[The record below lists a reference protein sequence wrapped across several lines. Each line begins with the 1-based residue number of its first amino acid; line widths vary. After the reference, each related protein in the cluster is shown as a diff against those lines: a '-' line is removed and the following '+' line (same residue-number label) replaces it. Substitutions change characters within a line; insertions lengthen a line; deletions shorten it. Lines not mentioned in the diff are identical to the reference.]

1 MPNDLEKTILRCAK
15 KAQRDYEAI
24 TGGQWLDHAPE
35 LFLQAEV
42 ARGIW
47 RRGFRVFIDAS
58 LERIRQEIGSSKGR
72 RPAASRKRFDIS
84 VWRKTSNSLR
94 AVIEIKRDW
103 SISSIREDARKIK
116 DSFKLANSAP
126 TGYLLVYSEAN
137 RERTTRRRSADWEAN
152 RERILRKRFVDWARK
167 LQWNLV
173 DVVTGSYKT
182 DHWGLALLRLDNRR
196 KRK

>member
-1 MPNDLEKTILRCAK
+1 MQNDLEKTILRSAK
-15 KAQRDYEAI
+15 KAQRDYEAM

-35 LFLQAEV
+35 MFLQAEV

-58 LERIRQEIGSSKGR
+58 LDRIRQEIGSRKGR
-72 RPAASRKRFDIS
+72 NPAASRKRFDIS
-84 VWRKTSNSLR
+84 VWWRTRNSIR

-103 SISSIREDARKIK
+103 SITSIREDARKIK
-116 DSFKLANSAP
+116 DSFKLVDSAD

-137 RERTTRRRSADWEAN
+137 REPTIKKGSADWEAN
-152 RERILRKRFVDWARK
+152 RERLLRKRFVDWARK
-167 LQWNLV
+167 LRWNSV
-173 DVVTGSYKT
+173 GVVTGSYKT

-196 KRK
+196 KRT